1 MLVRESRER
10 RFYVVNVALLVL
22 RVVLGGVFV
31 AHGAQKLFGWFGG
44 QGLKGTADFFD
55 QIGLKPGSVMAPLAG
70 AVEFGGGLLVLA
82 GLLTRLG
89 AVGLAGTMVVAIAK
103 VHGKNG
109 FFAQNGGYEYNLSIL
124 GMAAALVL
132 AGAGEYSVDDALQ
145 GARNRR

>member
-1 MLVRESRER
+1 M
-10 RFYVVNVALLVL
+10 VNVALLVL
-22 RVVLGGVFV
+22 RVILGVIFV

-55 QIGLKPGSVMAPLAG
+55 GVNIKPGNVWAPVAG
-70 AVEFGGGLLVLA
+70 GVEFSGGLLVLA

-89 AVGLAGTMVVAIAK
+89 ALGLAGTMVVAIAK

-132 AGAGEYSVDDALQ
+132 AGAGQYSVDDALQ
-145 GARNRR
+145 GTRNRR